1 MKITTVGRQVE
12 VTDELKQLFDKK
24 LAKFDK
30 FFKDDAVAYITLKK
44 EHTLE
49 VLELTISSG
58 GTLYRS
64 EEKNSTFNNALDEAI
79 EAIERQI
86 RKNKTRLE
94 KRLRE
99 GAFIKDAMNNLTGT
113 HAAGDDEES
122 DFEVRV
128 KTFAMKPMSVEEAI
142 LQMNLLGHEFFVFEH
157 DETGDVSVVYRRNNK
172 KYGMIVPEK

>member
-1 MKITTVGRQVE
+1 MKITIVGRQVE

-24 LAKFDK
+24 LAKFEK
-30 FFKDDAVAYITLKK
+30 FFRDDAVAYITLKREQK
-44 EHTLE
+44 ME

-64 EEKNSTFNNALDEAI
+64 EEKNSTFNNALDEAT

-99 GAFIKDAMNNLTGT
+99 GAFIKDAV
-113 HAAGDDEES
+113 AAPVTNADDEES
-122 DFEVRV
+122 DFEIRV
-128 KTFAMKPMSVEEAI
+128 KTFPIKPMSAEEAI
-142 LQMNLLGHEFFVFEH
+142 LQMNLLGHEFFVFEN
-157 DETGDVSVVYRRNNK
+157 DETGDVSVVYKRNNK

>member
-1 MKITTVGRQVE
+1 MKITIVGRQVE

-24 LAKFDK
+24 LAKFEK
-30 FFKDDAVAYITLKK
+30 FFRDDAVAYITLKK
-44 EHTLE
+44 EHAME

-99 GAFIKDAMNNLTGT
+99 GAFIKDVVNTPAVTLD
-113 HAAGDDEES
+113 ADEEA
-122 DFEVRV
+122 DFEIRV
-128 KTFAMKPMSVEEAI
+128 KTFPIKPMSAEEAI

-157 DETGDVSVVYRRNNK
+157 DETGDVSVVYKRNNK

>member
-1 MKITTVGRQVE
+1 MKITIVGRQVE
-12 VTDELKQLFDKK
+12 VTEELRQLFDKK
-24 LAKFDK
+24 LSKFEK

-44 EHTLE
+44 EHNFE
-49 VLELTISSG
+49 ILELTISSG

-99 GAFIKDAMNNLTGT
+99 GAFVKDVLNAPAL
-113 HAAGDDEES
+113 AADTDEES
-122 DFEVRV
+122 DFEIRV
-128 KTFAMKPMSVEEAI
+128 KTFPIKPMSAEEAI

-157 DETGDVSVVYRRNNK
+157 DETGEVSVVYKRNNK

>member
-1 MKITTVGRQVE
+1 MKITIVGRQVE

-24 LAKFDK
+24 LAKFEK
-30 FFKDDAVAYITLKK
+30 FFRDDAVAYITLKR
-44 EHTLE
+44 EHNME

-58 GTLYRS
+58 GTLYRG

-99 GAFIKDAMNNLTGT
+99 GAFVKDVINAPALST
-113 HAAGDDEES
+113 DDEES
-122 DFEVRV
+122 DFEIRV
-128 KTFAMKPMSVEEAI
+128 KTFPIKPMSPEEAI

-157 DETGDVSVVYRRNNK
+157 DETGEVSVVYKRNNK
-172 KYGMIVPEK
+172 KYGMIVPER